1 MTKEEAIKALCA
13 GIEIFEEEY
22 THGVDIIGTG
32 EMGIANTTSASAI
45 TACFTKQPLKKVTGK
60 GTGIDTKALKNKIS
74 VIKKSLLRNK
84 PDLNDP
90 LDVLA
95 KVGGFEIAGL
105 SGIILGA
112 SAKRVPVV
120 LDGFISGAAALI
132 AFTLA
137 PKTKGYMIAAH
148 KSVENGHKAILE
160 YIGLKPLLD
169 LDLRLGEGTGA
180 ALGIGLA
187 DAAIKVLTEMA
198 TFSSAKVSKKC

>member
-1 MTKEEAIKALCA
+1 
-13 GIEIFEEEY
+13 
-22 THGVDIIGTG
+22 
-32 EMGIANTTSASAI
+32 
-45 TACFTKQPLKKVTGK
+45 
-60 GTGIDTKALKNKIS
+60 
-74 VIKKSLLRNK
+74 
-84 PDLNDP
+84 
-90 LDVLA
+90 
-95 KVGGFEIAGL
+95 
-105 SGIILGA
+105 
-112 SAKRVPVV
+112 VPVV